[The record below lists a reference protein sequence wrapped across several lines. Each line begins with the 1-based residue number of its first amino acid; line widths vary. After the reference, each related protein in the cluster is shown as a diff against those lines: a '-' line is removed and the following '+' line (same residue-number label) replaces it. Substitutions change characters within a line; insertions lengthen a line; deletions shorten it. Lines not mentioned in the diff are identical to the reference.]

1 MSVVVYL
8 RTDPYHV
15 SISQGIKV
23 TPGTFV
29 LTGQADDD
37 DQRSIDVVDAQGE
50 IVASFA
56 RDEVVGYHIQPGR
69 HG

>member
-1 MSVVVYL
+1 MSIVVYL

-15 SISQGIKV
+15 VVSQGNKV

-29 LTGQADDD
+29 PVGQADDD
-37 DQRSIDVVDAQGE
+37 AQRSIDVVDGQGE
-50 IVASFA
+50 TVASFA
-56 RDEVVGYHIQPGR
+56 RDEVVGYYVQPGR